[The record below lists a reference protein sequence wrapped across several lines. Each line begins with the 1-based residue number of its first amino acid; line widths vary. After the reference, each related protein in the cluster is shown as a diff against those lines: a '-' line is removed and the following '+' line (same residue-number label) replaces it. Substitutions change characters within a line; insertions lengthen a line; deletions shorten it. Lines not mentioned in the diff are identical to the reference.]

1 MTKSKLITA
10 AALVTTLGLSMALLS
25 APVSAER
32 GGINNGPKGPQ
43 GSLGAATVCEIVD
56 TTTFRVTIRLTD
68 KSSGSG
74 ESVVTS
80 ATVDALAKTK
90 GNWNN
95 IVAFDT
101 QSGAVNGLN
110 DIVVDFDLCD
120 SSVTTKAVNAEA
132 LIVYTAKEGA
142 EPRNIENRCSDD
154 LDTIDVVEPAGIK
167 LSPDDL
173 MAINT
178 ACGR

>member
-43 GSLGAATVCEIVD
+43 GSLGAATVCEIVN

-74 ESVVTS
+74 VPVVRS
-80 ATVDALAKTK
+80 ATVDALAKTT

-101 QSGAVNGLN
+101 ESRDLDDLN

-120 SSVTTKAVNAEA
+120 SSDTTKAVNAEA
-132 LIVYTAKEGA
+132 LIVYSAKDGA

-154 LDTIDVVEPAGIK
+154 LATIEVEPAGIK

>member
-74 ESVVTS
+74 VPEVTS
-80 ATVDALAKTK
+80 ATVDALAKTT

-101 QSGAVNGLN
+101 QSGAVNVLN
-110 DIVVDFDLCD
+110 DIVVDFDLCGLLD
-120 SSVTTKAVNAEA
+120 TTKAVNAEA
-132 LIVYTAKEGA
+132 LIVYTAKEGTV
-142 EPRNIENRCSDD
+142 RNIENRCSDD
-154 LDTIDVVEPAGIK
+154 LMTLDVEEPAGIK
-167 LSPDDL
+167 ISPDDL
-173 MAINT
+173 ILINDN
-178 ACGR
+178 CS